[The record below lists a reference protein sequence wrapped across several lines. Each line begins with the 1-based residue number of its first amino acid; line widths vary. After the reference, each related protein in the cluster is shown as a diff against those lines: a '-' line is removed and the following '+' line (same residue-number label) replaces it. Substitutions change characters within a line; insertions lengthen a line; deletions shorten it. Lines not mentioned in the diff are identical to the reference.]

1 MKPIDDDNIN
11 KTNITLE
18 ERFKEER
25 VDWNNKIITLIESI
39 KYNQKLAEAQITQLS
54 YRQMLQDKL
63 VEYRILHEKRQE
75 VFDKQT
81 VDRFREYKLSY
92 DIKLSSSET
101 QAFVQS
107 DCKALKLQI
116 KMIQTQIIYFEES
129 IKTLDNLGFA
139 IKNKI
144 EIMSNQLI

>member
-25 VDWNNKIITLIESI
+25 ADWNNKIITLIESI
-39 KYNQKLAEAQITQLS
+39 KYTQKLAEAQITQLS

-75 VFDKQT
+75 IFDKQT

-92 DIKLSSSET
+92 DIKLSRSET